1 MNKIISILMINFMIF
16 FIGINHISAAPIQS
30 VNGDEINNTKIQI
43 SNLLEKTAK
52 IFLEKIK
59 NEYLNFKAEDE
70 IKTGQKN
77 LQGKK
82 IVIDPGHGG
91 SNPGAIAYGY
101 HEADNNL
108 AVSLK
113 LKSLL
118 EKQGAQVLLT
128 RTENVNVAK
137 IGSSLR
143 EELQARVALSQDYD
157 ADLFVSIHSN
167 ANENASIHGAMT
179 FYYDDNS
186 KYLAD
191 FIQDRVIQST
201 SAADKGIAEG
211 NFYVLKNSTVP
222 AVLVEM
228 GFITNKSEAEKLNS
242 NRYRDTIAEGI
253 SQGIHDFFK
262 N

>member
-101 HEADNNL
+101 QEADNNL

-137 IGSSLR
+137 IGSSIR

-157 ADLFVSIHSN
+157 ADLFVSSN
-167 ANENASIHGAMT
+167 ACCCSVL
-179 FYYDDNS
+179 
-186 KYLAD
+186 K
-191 FIQDRVIQST
+191 
-201 SAADKGIAEG
+201 KGI
-211 NFYVLKNSTVP
+211 
-222 AVLVEM
+222 
-228 GFITNKSEAEKLNS
+228 
-242 NRYRDTIAEGI
+242 
-253 SQGIHDFFK
+253 
-262 N
+262 